1 MVAITAQTLADEIRR
16 QKALSQSI
24 MADQTAV
31 SSGTRLT
38 KASQDP
44 LAWVQVS
51 DLARQQSQQA
61 AWSHNVSYAQSRSAK
76 ASSNLEELYN
86 LFNRG
91 QELMVTATTASTN
104 DSGRAAI
111 TAELSNIRIVA
122 NELINETD
130 FQGTPVFDVGTS
142 TAIPVSRGINLQVV
156 GTREQVST
164 GINVGGTVMS
174 IDDILANA
182 IAAVST
188 GTDAQR
194 SAALDG
200 LRKGLDH
207 VINQQT
213 SQGVRGD
220 RLDTAKDRLVEVN
233 LTLSERRS
241 VLEDTDLTE
250 TLASVQSKLTTLQAA
265 QAVFA
270 KINQQTLFDLIR

>member
-188 GTDAQR
+188 GTDAER

>member
-174 IDDILANA
+174 IDYILANA

>member
-31 SSGTRLT
+31 SSGKRLT

-86 LFNRG
+86 LFSRG

-164 GINVGGTVMS
+164 GINVAGTAMS

-188 GTDAQR
+188 GTDAER